1 MEFKNAT
8 LIIKLTIRL
17 AVLQERLERSK
28 QTEEEDSQE
37 EREDAGQSSAK
48 TRNKKKPLVAAC
60 AQYH

>member
-17 AVLQERLERSK
+17 AVLRGRLEKSNR
-28 QTEEEDSQE
+28 TEEEDSQE
-37 EREDAGQSSAK
+37 DREDAGKSSAK
-48 TRNKKKPLVAAC
+48 TRNKKKPLMAAR